1 MIKDLRKFERDLKN
15 TVTWILE
22 EMPHSKK
29 RVLINALER
38 NFELTSSWI
47 LEHGTLTCYKEGWY
61 ITLQGTRCSFSVW
74 ADDNDGELVF
84 HRKPNESKL
93 HKLWEYDLHFG
104 EGDFFRFSNNNE
116 QEEQEI
122 ETMENTYVTYEEP
135 LKGRCFTEKQMH
147 EVYRDMANKTEYPSF
162 DIWFTDMIKSGVF
175 ERVIITAH
183 TYVCELPETI
193 QSQILQECKETFE
206 SLAFPVDIQEQ
217 IETVK
222 GCKMCDLEDT
232 INVLKYYTK

>member
-1 MIKDLRKFERDLKN
+1 MIKDLTKFQRDLKN

-22 EMPHSKK
+22 EMPESKK

-38 NFELTSSWI
+38 NLELTSSWI

-74 ADDNDGELVF
+74 ASDNDGELVF

-104 EGDFFRFSNNNE
+104 EGDFSKFSNNSE
-116 QEEQEI
+116 QEEHEI
-122 ETMENTYVTYEEP
+122 ETETT
-135 LKGRCFTEKQMH
+135 K
-147 EVYRDMANKTEYPSF
+147 
-162 DIWFTDMIKSGVF
+162 
-175 ERVIITAH
+175 ITAH
-183 TYVCELPETI
+183 TYVCELPDMI
-193 QSQILQECKETFE
+193 QNQILQECKETFE
-206 SLAFPVDIQEQ
+206 SLAFPVDIEA
-217 IETVK
+217 ELDNVK

-232 INVLKYYTK
+232 IDVLKYYTR